1 MSALVVLDPE
11 LAPGWFADRGIEA
24 GSLAE
29 LATDPQAHDAVQ
41 RAVDEVMGQFSNV
54 ERVKKV
60 ELLPEEWLPDGDELT
75 PTSKLK
81 RRSILAKYADR
92 IDAICG
98 RLQGDPVGITP
109 AGSAAPRS
117 SASWWSPGCPRG

>member
-1 MSALVVLDPE
+1 MSALVVLDLE

-29 LATDPQAHDAVQ
+29 LATDPRAHDAVQ

-60 ELLPEEWLPDGDELT
+60 ELLPEEWLPDGDELDT
-75 PTSKLK
+75 DVQLK

-92 IDAICG
+92 IDAIYG
-98 RLQGDPVGITP
+98 G
-109 AGSAAPRS
+109 
-117 SASWWSPGCPRG
+117 

>member
-29 LATDPQAHDAVQ
+29 LATDPRAHDAVQ

-92 IDAICG
+92 IDAIYG
-98 RLQGDPVGITP
+98 G
-109 AGSAAPRS
+109 
-117 SASWWSPGCPRG
+117 